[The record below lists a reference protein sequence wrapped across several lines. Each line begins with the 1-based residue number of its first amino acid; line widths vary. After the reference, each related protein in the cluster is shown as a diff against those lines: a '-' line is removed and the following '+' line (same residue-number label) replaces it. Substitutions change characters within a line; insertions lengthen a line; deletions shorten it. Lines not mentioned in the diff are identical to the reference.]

1 MSSVE
6 TAERALRDRLD
17 EIQDEERRLQQ
28 ALRVLGGEIKA
39 TKPRSRR
46 ARSRASTGGRR
57 RARRGHRKAQFL
69 REVKANPGMP
79 VSEIAA
85 RLKIAPSQAYT
96 LARRLTEAGEIK
108 KRGKGYAIRA

>member
-39 TKPRSRR
+39 KPRSRR